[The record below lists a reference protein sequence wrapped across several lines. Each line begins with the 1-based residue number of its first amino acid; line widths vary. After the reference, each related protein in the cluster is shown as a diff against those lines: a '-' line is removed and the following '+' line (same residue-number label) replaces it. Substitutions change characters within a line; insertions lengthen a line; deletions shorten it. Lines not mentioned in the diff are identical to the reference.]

1 MITLLS
7 PAKKLSKDCSAIS
20 SLYTIPHFLSNSLS
34 LITQLKK
41 MDDQEL
47 QNTMKISES
56 LAKVN
61 SERFASWKM
70 PFNPKNSKEA
80 AFFFNG
86 DTYSGLDIQSIS
98 KNDLNFLQNNIRIL
112 SGLYGILK
120 PLDLIMPY
128 RLEMGT
134 KLNVDTFKDLYQFWG
149 NKISKNLYT
158 SLKSHASKTIINCA
172 SAEYFKSVNNDHI
185 GADII
190 TPVFKEY
197 RDGKAKIIS
206 FSAKKARGMM
216 ARFIVQNR
224 ISNPSELK
232 NFEVDG
238 YKYNEDLSEPKYPL
252 FLR

>member
-20 SLYTIPHFLSNSLS
+20 SLYTIPYFLNNSLS

-56 LAKVN
+56 L
-61 SERFASWKM
+61 
-70 PFNPKNSKEA
+70 
-80 AFFFNG
+80 
-86 DTYSGLDIQSIS
+86 
-98 KNDLNFLQNNIRIL
+98 NFLQDNIRIL

-149 NKISKNLYT
+149 NKISKNLST
-158 SLKSHASKTIINCA
+158 SLKSHSSKTIINCA
-172 SAEYFKSVNNDHI
+172 STEYFKSVNNDHI

-197 RDGKAKIIS
+197 RSGKAKIIS
-206 FSAKKARGMM
+206 FFAKKARGMM

-232 NFEVDG
+232 NFEIDG